1 MLERIVELRQNEENA
16 KKRSNA
22 KTARSKS
29 GMQEQTERKLE
40 RERMWETKKKS
51 IPRMWI
57 LEIDWKDEKESKGNL
72 RGKFVNRGVEQ
83 RGRRSQ
89 SEPPLLAPTCPLW
102 TMRIPYLLLINHYG
116 HFLDE
121 MRFFHS
127 LDIIRL

>member
-1 MLERIVELRQNEENA
+1 YAGANREE
-16 KKRSNA
+16 
-22 KTARSKS
+22 T
-29 GMQEQTERKLE
+29 RKGANVGDE
-40 RERMWETKKKS
+40 KKS

-57 LEIDWKDEKESKGNL
+57 FEIDWKDEKESKGNL

-116 HFLDE
+116 PFFSEMHFS
-121 MRFFHS
+121 R
-127 LDIIRL
+127 

>member
-1 MLERIVELRQNEENA
+1 MGDE
-16 KKRSNA
+16 
-22 KTARSKS
+22 
-29 GMQEQTERKLE
+29 
-40 RERMWETKKKS
+40 KKS

-116 HFLDE
+116 SFFSEMHFS
-121 MRFFHS
+121 R
-127 LDIIRL
+127 